1 MSSLQSEATFAIN
14 SDGVGD
20 AKELIE
26 IEDWEPLQ
34 NFLRLKHI
42 EGFLPVRKFLSRVN
56 ILMINI
62 RPFKFILWNPN
73 PINFVES

>member
-42 EGFLPVRKFLSRVN
+42 EG
-56 ILMINI
+56 ILAC
-62 RPFKFILWNPN
+62 
-73 PINFVES
+73 